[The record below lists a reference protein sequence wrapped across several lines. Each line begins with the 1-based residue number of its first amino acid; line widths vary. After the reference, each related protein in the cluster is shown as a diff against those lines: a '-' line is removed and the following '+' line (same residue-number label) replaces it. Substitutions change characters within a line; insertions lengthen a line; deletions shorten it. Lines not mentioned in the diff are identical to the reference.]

1 MNTNFRKPLP
11 GTKLDWFDARAAV
24 DAIRPGAWDALPYT
38 ARVHAENIVRRA
50 DPARIDAYLGQLIG
64 RKRDLD
70 FPWFPARVVC
80 HDILGQTALVDLAG
94 LRDAI
99 ADQGG
104 DPAAVNPVVPVQLI
118 VDHSLA
124 VECGGYDPDAFAKNR
139 AIEDRRNEDRFHFI
153 DWTKKAFR
161 NVDVI
166 PPGNG
171 IMHQINLE
179 KMSPVIYVQRTDQ
192 SRGVAFPDT
201 CVGTDSHTPHVD
213 ALGVIAVGV
222 GGLEAENVMLGRASW
237 MRLPDIIGVELS
249 GKPQPGITATDVVL
263 ALTEFLRKEKVVGAY
278 LEFRGEGAAA
288 LTVGDRAT
296 ISNMAPEYGA
306 TAAMFFIDDNT
317 LDYLRLTGRSD
328 EQVALVENYAK
339 TAGLWADALKTA
351 QYERT
356 LHFDLSS
363 VVRNMAGPSNPHRR
377 LPVSELAAREI
388 ANEAKLAAGKAEEA
402 NGLMPDGAVIIA
414 AITSCTNTSNPR
426 NVIAAALLARNAN
439 ARGLVRKPW
448 VKTSLAP
455 GSKAVQLYLE
465 EAGLLPELEKLGF
478 GIVAFACTTCNGMSG
493 ALDPKIQQEII
504 DRDLY
509 STAVLSG
516 NRNFDGR
523 IHPYA
528 KQAFLASPPLVIAYA
543 IAGTVRFDIEKDVL
557 GVDAQGNEVRL
568 KDIWP
573 SDAEIDAIV
582 KSSVKPEQFRKV
594 YEPMFKLAVD
604 NGERAAPL
612 YDWRA
617 MSTYIRRPPYW
628 EGALAGERTLRGLR
642 PLAVL
647 GDNIT
652 TDHLSPSNAIL
663 RSSAAGEYLAKMGLP
678 EEDFNSYATH
688 RGDHLTAQRATFA
701 NPTLLNEMVRGDDG
715 MVKKGSLARVE
726 PEGKVMRMWEAIEVY
741 MDRKQPLIIIAGADY
756 GQGSSRDWAAKGV
769 RLAGV
774 EAIAAEGFE
783 RIHRTNL
790 IGMGVLPLQF
800 QMGVNRQ
807 TLGIDGTETFDVVG
821 EREPGAM
828 LNLLIR
834 RKHGEV
840 IEVPVLCRLDS
851 DEEVSIYEAGG
862 VLQRFAQDFL
872 ASNQAA

>member
-1 MNTNFRKPLP
+1 MNTDYRKRLP
-11 GTKLDWFDARAAV
+11 NTTLDYFDVQAAV
-24 DAIRPGAWDALPYT
+24 EAMQPGAYARMPYT
-38 ARVHAENIVRRA
+38 ARVHAENIVRCAEPSRRN
-50 DPARIDAYLGQLIG
+50 DFLRQLIDS
-64 RKRDLD
+64 RRDLD

-99 ADQGG
+99 ADMGG
-104 DPAAVNPVVPVQLI
+104 DPAQVNPVVPVQLI

-124 VECGGYDPDAFAKNR
+124 VECGGFDPDAFAKNR

-153 DWTKKAFR
+153 DWTKLAFR
-161 NVDVI
+161 NVEVI

-179 KMSPVIYVQRTDQ
+179 KMSPVVQVQD
-192 SRGVAFPDT
+192 GVAFPDT

-222 GGLEAENVMLGRASW
+222 GGLEAESVMLGRASW
-237 MRLPDIIGVELS
+237 MRTPEIIGVELA
-249 GKPQPGITATDVVL
+249 GKPQPGITATDIVL
-263 ALTEFLRKEKVVGAY
+263 ALTEFLRQSKVVGAY
-278 LEFRGEGAAA
+278 LEFRGEGASA
-288 LTVGDRAT
+288 LTIGDRAT

-306 TAAMFFIDDNT
+306 TAAMFFIDGNT
-317 LDYLRLTGRSD
+317 LEYLRLTGRSNA
-328 EQVALVENYAK
+328 QVALVETYAK
-339 TAGLWADALKTA
+339 AAGLWADMLASA
-351 QYERT
+351 RYERT
-356 LHFDLSS
+356 LHFDLST
-363 VVRNMAGPSNPHRR
+363 VVRNMAGPSNPHKR
-377 LPVSELAAREI
+377 LPTSALAERGI
-388 ANEAKLAAGKAEEA
+388 ADNVKLEAGRNDEA

-439 ARGLVRKPW
+439 AKGLLRKPW
-448 VKTSLAP
+448 VKSSLAP
-455 GSKAVQLYLE
+455 GSKVVELYLK
-465 EAGLLPELEKLGF
+465 EAGLLDDLEQLGF

-493 ALDPKIQQEII
+493 ALDPVIQQEII

-509 STAVLSG
+509 ATAVLSG

-543 IAGTVRFDIEKDVL
+543 IAGTVRFDIEKDPL
-557 GVDAQGNEVRL
+557 GIDAQGRPVLLR
-568 KDIWP
+568 DIWP
-573 SDAEIDAIV
+573 SDEEIDAVV
-582 KSSVKPEQFRKV
+582 KASVKPEQFRRV
-594 YEPMFKLAVD
+594 YEPMFTARIENGNAV
-604 NGERAAPL
+604 EPL
-612 YDWRA
+612 YDWRPT
-617 MSTYIRRPPYW
+617 STYIRRPPYW
-628 EGALAGERTLRGLR
+628 EGALAGERTLRGMR

-652 TDHLSPSNAIL
+652 TDHLSPSNAIML
-663 RSSAAGEYLAKMGLP
+663 DSAAGEYLAHMGVP

-701 NPTLLNEMVRGDDG
+701 NPKLLNEMVRDALGIIIQ
-715 MVKKGSLARVE
+715 GSLARIE
-726 PEGKVMRMWEAIEVY
+726 PEGRVSRMWEAIETY
-741 MDRKQPLIIIAGADY
+741 MTRKQPLIIIAGADY

-774 EAIAAEGFE
+774 EAIVAEGFE

-790 IGMGVLPLQF
+790 IGMGVLPLEF
-800 QMGVNRQ
+800 LPGESRV
-807 TLGIDGTETFDVVG
+807 THGIDGSETYDVTG
-821 EREPGAM
+821 ERQPGAR
-828 LNLLIR
+828 LKLTIR
-834 RKHGEV
+834 RNSGEASEVSV
-840 IEVPVLCRLDS
+840 ICRLDS

-872 ASNQAA
+872 DATKEN

>member
-1 MNTNFRKPLP
+1 MNSLDRKALP
-11 GTKLDWFDARAAV
+11 GTQLDYFDARAAV
-24 DAIRPGAWDALPYT
+24 DRLRAGAWATLPYT

-50 DPARIDAYLGQLIG
+50 DPARVNDYLLQLIE
-64 RKRDLD
+64 RKRELD

-104 DPAAVNPVVPVQLI
+104 DPAKVNPVVPVQLI

-124 VECGGYDPDAFAKNR
+124 VECGGFDPDAFAKNR

-153 DWTKKAFR
+153 DWTKQAFK

-179 KMSPVIYVQRTDQ
+179 RMSPVIGVHE
-192 SRGVAFPDT
+192 GVAYPDT

-213 ALGVIAVGV
+213 ALGVIAIGV

-237 MRLPDIIGVELS
+237 MRLPDIVGVELT

-278 LEFRGEGAAA
+278 LEFRGQGAAA
-288 LTVGDRAT
+288 LTLGDRAT

-306 TAAMFFIDDNT
+306 TAAMFFIDAQT
-317 LDYLRLTGRSD
+317 IDYLRLTGRD
-328 EQVALVENYAK
+328 DAQVKLVETYAK
-339 TAGLWADALKTA
+339 VAGLWAASLETA

-356 LHFDLSS
+356 LSFDLSG
-363 VVRNMAGPSNPHRR
+363 VVRNMAGPSNPHKR
-377 LPVSELAAREI
+377 LPTSALAERGI
-388 ANEAKLAAGKAEEA
+388 AAAWQMPAAGE
-402 NGLMPDGAVIIA
+402 GTMPDGAVIIA

-426 NVIAAALLARNAN
+426 NVIAAGLLARNAN
-439 ARGLVRKPW
+439 ARGLTRKPW
-448 VKTSLAP
+448 VKSSLAP

-465 EAGLLPELEKLGF
+465 DAKLLPELEQLGF
-478 GIVAFACTTCNGMSG
+478 GVVAFACTTCNGMSG

-509 STAVLSG
+509 ATAVLSG

-543 IAGTVRFDIEKDVL
+543 IAGTMRFDIEKDAL
-557 GVDAQGNEVRL
+557 GVDRDGNAVML

-582 KSSVKPEQFRKV
+582 SRSVKPEHFRKV
-594 YEPMFKLAVD
+594 YEPMFTFAKAIA
-604 NGERAAPL
+604 EPISPL
-612 YDWRA
+612 YDWRPQ
-617 MSTYIRRPPYW
+617 STYIRRPPYW

-647 GDNIT
+647 PDNIT

-663 RSSAAGEYLAKMGLP
+663 LDSAAGEYLAKMGLP

-701 NPTLLNEMVRGDDG
+701 NPTLMNEMVRDAEGK
-715 MVKKGSLARVE
+715 VRKGSLARVE
-726 PEGKVMRMWEAIEVY
+726 PEGQVVRMWEAIETY

-774 EAIAAEGFE
+774 EVIVAEGFE

-790 IGMGVLPLQF
+790 IGMGVLPLEF
-800 QMGVNRQ
+800 KPGTTRL
-807 TLGIDGTETFDVVG
+807 TLGILGDETYDVIG
-821 EREPGAM
+821 ERRPRAT
-828 LNLLIR
+828 LTLVIT

-840 IEVPVLCRLDS
+840 VEVPVTCRLDTA
-851 DEEVSIYEAGG
+851 EEVSIYEAGG
-862 VLQRFAQDFL
+862 VLQRFAKDFL
-872 ASNQAA
+872 EGQVA